1 MFKVQLVNIEKGR
14 VIPDKNNKGQTLKFD
29 FLKFVEINK
38 QTSVPT
44 GQTRDKWYNPEFA
57 SDFNN
62 CLSVVDLKVGNFY
75 SLELDLSGNIKKLS
89 NWK

>member
-14 VIPDKNNKGQTLKFD
+14 IIPDKNNKGQTLKFD

-44 GQTRDKWYNPEFA
+44 GQTRDK
-57 SDFNN
+57 
-62 CLSVVDLKVGNFY
+62 
-75 SLELDLSGNIKKLS
+75 
-89 NWK
+89 